1 MSTITYLI
9 VGDYANNHYDHCAL
23 SSGIYIHPK
32 VYHEKEH
39 AIEKAKEVIRKCKDE
54 IEEIFVMEI
63 NTSNGK
69 VSSVWEQDSYD

>member
-9 VGDYANNHYDHCAL
+9 VGDYASSNIDPWAG

-32 VYHEKEH
+32 VYNEKEY
-39 AIEKAKEVIRKCKDE
+39 AIEKAKEVIRKCNN

-63 NTSNGK
+63 DIASGGVN
-69 VSSVWEQDSYD
+69 SVWEQDSYD